1 MLGACATV
9 VLLCAGST
17 VTLDVDNKLS
27 RRTVYGGTV
36 HDPLELSVETISV
49 GGTISPVVVRSQTA
63 KSTYWQGRSQA
74 GGGGGAGSGHASQGQ
89 DDGSFMYTEINVN
102 LMFLRVG
109 FL

>member
-74 GGGGGAGSGHASQGQ
+74 GGGGEQ
-89 DDGSFMYTEINVN
+89 DPDTPAKARMMDHLCIQRLT
-102 LMFLRVG
+102 
-109 FL
+109 